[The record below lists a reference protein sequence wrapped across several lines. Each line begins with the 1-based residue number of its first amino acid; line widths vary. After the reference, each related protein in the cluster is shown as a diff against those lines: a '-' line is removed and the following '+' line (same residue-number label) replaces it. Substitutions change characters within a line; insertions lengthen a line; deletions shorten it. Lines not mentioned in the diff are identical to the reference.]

1 MCPACITNYL
11 TAATLLAG
19 STGGLAA
26 VVLRTVKKI
35 KVKENRD
42 GTSKG
47 RV

>member
-11 TAATLLAG
+11 TAATLFAG

-35 KVKENRD
+35 NVKENRN
-42 GTSKG
+42 GTSKD